1 MQRVI
6 QSTQQMALLLKTTRQ
21 AQGLTQAALA
31 ARLGISQNRLSE
43 LENDASSLPLDRLL
57 ALGQA
62 LGLELLV
69 RKAHSAS
76 GDPAN
81 EASRPPTPDW

>member
-43 LENDASSLPLDRLL
+43 MENDASSLPLDRLL

-69 RKAHSAS
+69 RKADPSRETAS
-76 GDPAN
+76 D
-81 EASRPPTPDW
+81 ASRPPTPDW